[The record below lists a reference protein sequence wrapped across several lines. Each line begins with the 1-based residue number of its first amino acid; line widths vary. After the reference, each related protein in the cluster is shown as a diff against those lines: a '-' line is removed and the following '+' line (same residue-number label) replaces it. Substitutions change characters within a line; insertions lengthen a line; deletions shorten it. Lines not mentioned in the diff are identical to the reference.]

1 MKRTVTKPTRKAV
14 PRSRWPV
21 TAVERRRME
30 SELRAAEEHIA
41 LSALDALSTQI
52 AILDAG
58 GTILAVN
65 KAWRE
70 FGREHQAC
78 FDRGTVRAN
87 YFSGENLLTANGSA
101 RGKFA
106 EGVNAVL
113 RGKREEF
120 CMEYA
125 CQVDGEDR
133 WFEGKVT
140 RFGKKTPVRIVIA
153 HEEISKRVQLEREIV
168 AVSAR
173 EQQRFGQELHDGL
186 SQQLTGLK
194 FKASLL
200 EYQLESKK
208 LPEAGDAKA
217 ISELLNEATDE
228 ASKLAHS
235 VRPVEVESRG
245 LMMGLREL
253 AANTAQAHSVKCLC
267 RVPRPVFIHD
277 NNVATHVYRIAEEAI
292 ANALEH
298 GEATEIELALSETK
312 EHVTLSVRDNGRGLS
327 ASSAERGGLG
337 LHMMRY
343 RARMIGGS
351 LELRRNAGATRRG
364 TTVVCDFPKRATAPL
379 PKNCPRRENGRSTG

>member
-1 MKRTVTKPTRKAV
+1 
-14 PRSRWPV
+14 
-21 TAVERRRME
+21 ME

-41 LSALDALSTQI
+41 LCALDALSTQI
-52 AILDAG
+52 AILDSE

-70 FGREHQAC
+70 FGREHHTC
-78 FDRGTVRAN
+78 FDRGAVRAN
-87 YFSGENLLTANGSA
+87 YFSSENSLTANGSA
-101 RGKFA
+101 RSKFA

-113 RGKREEF
+113 RGQGEEF
-120 CMEYA
+120 SMEYA
-125 CQVDGEDR
+125 CEVDGEDR

-140 RFGKKTPVRIVIA
+140 RCGKKAPVRVVIA

-200 EYQLESKK
+200 EYQLGSKS

-228 ASKLAHS
+228 ASKLARS
-235 VRPVEVESRG
+235 VRPVEIESRG
-245 LMMGLREL
+245 LMMALREL
-253 AANTAQAHSVKCLC
+253 AAKTAQAHSVKCEC
-267 RVPRPVFIHD
+267 KVPRPVFIHD
-277 NNVATHVYRIAEEAI
+277 NNVATNVYRIAEEAV

-298 GEATEIELALSETK
+298 GEAAEIELTLSETK

-327 ASSAERGGLG
+327 AKSAERGGLG

-351 LELRRNAGATRRG
+351 VELRRNPANAGRG
-364 TTVVCDFPKRATAPL
+364 ATVVCHFQKRATAPL
-379 PKNCPRRENGRSTG
+379 PKTGGRREER